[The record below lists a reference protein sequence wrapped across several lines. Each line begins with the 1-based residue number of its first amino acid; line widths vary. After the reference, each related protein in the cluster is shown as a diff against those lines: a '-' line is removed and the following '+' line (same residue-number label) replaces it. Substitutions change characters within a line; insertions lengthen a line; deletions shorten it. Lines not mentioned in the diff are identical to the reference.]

1 MLAVFVLVRRMK
13 LRFHLLTFT
22 VVAACLVV
30 YSVCRAAEHYIDREL
45 DDAACAH
52 AILYKAPVGNLAN
65 NL

>member
-1 MLAVFVLVRRMK
+1 MK
-13 LRFHLLTFT
+13 LGFHVLTF
-22 VVAACLVV
+22 VVIAACLVV